1 MYDILDDTKRGFTG
15 EGGQLNIWDDTLSK
29 YVLFLPLE
37 TLPSVVG
44 SYNTVDHDVTTSSS
58 IGKIKG
64 KMTIENK
71 EVTFLWHR
79 DNLIRLNQNLGKQ
92 CKFLV
97 SYRDG
102 TGWKFTAEYTYKPD
116 DASASEKTTG
126 TLTFIPSEVDDVAT
140 LDVTD
145 MLARTCFIT
154 SLIDGEI
161 NLAVGESKTYS
172 LTANVDGVSY
182 SATSSATS
190 VTVPETVTGE
200 SITITSGNTA
210 NKSAYVTLKAIK
222 DGMNSWATTIL
233 VNVVEA

>member
-44 SYNTVDHDVTTSSS
+44 SYNTVDHDVTTSSA

-79 DNLIRLNQNLGKQ
+79 DNLVRLNEHLGKQ

-126 TLTFIPSEVDDVAT
+126 TLTFIPSEVDDIAT
-140 LDVTD
+140 LDVKD
-145 MLARTCFIT
+145 MMARTCFIT

-161 NLAVGESKTYS
+161 DLAVGATKTYQ
-172 LTANVDGVSY
+172 LAANVDGVAYTVKTSG
-182 SATSSATS
+182 SA
-190 VTVPETVTGE
+190 VTVPASVTGD
-200 SITITSGNTA
+200 SITITAGTSA
-210 NKSAYVTLKAIK
+210 DKSAYVTLTASKA
-222 DGMNSWATTIL
+222 GMNSWATTIL
-233 VNVVEA
+233 VNVVSA